1 MEIEFGMVYCN
12 LKEIMDKRNITIYRL
27 AKLTN
32 LKYDVILRYY
42 NNSIIKYDSL
52 VLAKLCY
59 ALNCSISELLK
70 YEV

>member
-1 MEIEFGMVYCN
+1 MVYCN
-12 LKEIMDKRNITIYRL
+12 LKEIMNNRNITIYRL

-59 ALNCSISELLK
+59 TLNCSINELLK

>member
-1 MEIEFGMVYCN
+1 MVQ
-12 LKEIMDKRNITIYRL
+12 KHIGIYKL
-27 AKLTN
+27 SKLTG

-42 NNSIIKYDSL
+42 RDQIIKYDSF

-59 ALNCSISELLK
+59 TLNCSISDLLK